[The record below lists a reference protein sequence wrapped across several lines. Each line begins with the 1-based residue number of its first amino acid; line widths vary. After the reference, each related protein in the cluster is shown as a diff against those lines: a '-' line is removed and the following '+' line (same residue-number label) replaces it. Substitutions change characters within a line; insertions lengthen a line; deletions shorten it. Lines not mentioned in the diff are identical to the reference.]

1 MSIPL
6 KNRLKRQSQVRLAEL
21 QDEAVDL
28 LYAVF
33 PEAVLHGGT
42 AIWRCFQGNRFS
54 EDLDVYA
61 LVGRDFKQELEN
73 ELKKRGL
80 VLTKFK
86 QTENTVFAKIFNNQ
100 AEVSLEISLRKAP
113 PAVSTGF
120 EKADGSSIEVL
131 TLSPEDFLIEKAKA
145 YLDRGLVRD
154 LYDVFFL
161 LDKTN
166 QIEKAK
172 KELQSLVQNF
182 KEPKDEKNLQ
192 TLVFSGVAPSS
203 KTMLEKILRRIA
215 A

>member
-21 QDEAVDL
+21 QDEVVDL
-28 LYAVF
+28 LYSVF
-33 PEAVLHGGT
+33 PKAVLHGGT

-54 EDLDVYA
+54 EDLDFYA
-61 LVGRDFKQELEN
+61 FVGKDFRQGLEA

-86 QTENTVFAKIFNNQ
+86 QTENVVFAKISNNQ
-100 AEVSLEISLRKAP
+100 TVVSLEISVRKAP
-113 PAVSTGF
+113 PAVSMGF

-131 TLSPEDFLIEKAKA
+131 SLSPEDFLAEKARA
-145 YLDRGLVRD
+145 YSSRKLIRD
-154 LYDVFFL
+154 LYDIFFL

-166 QIEKAK
+166 QMGKAEN
-172 KELQSLVQNF
+172 ELQNLVQNF

-192 TLVFSGVAPSS
+192 ALVFSGAVPSS
-203 KTMLEKILRRIA
+203 KTMLEKIRRRIA